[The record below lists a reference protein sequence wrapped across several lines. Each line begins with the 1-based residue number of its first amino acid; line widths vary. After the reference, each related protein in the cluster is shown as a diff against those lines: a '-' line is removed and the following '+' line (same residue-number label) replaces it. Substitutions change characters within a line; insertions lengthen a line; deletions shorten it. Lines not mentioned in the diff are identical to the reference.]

1 MSSRVRFLPVVL
13 AAGMILAGN
22 VRAVSPRDASE
33 VVVIPARY
41 TVVKFAFDLLHL
53 RPVTLVAVQEGRADS
68 QLLLHVWE
76 RGTGEWAGISLEEY
90 RTGAAFPATAQSL
103 ILIGDTA
110 DVPADLEQGTIWPV
124 ETTRIP
130 SLQIVTVVNELDNVF
145 GFTPWEWRW
154 LAARHGLELE
164 DLNRERRRYG
174 RYGKPGSRR
183 AAPMPPPEAVEPP
196 PEEPAFYDV
205 PEPEKGVPAPAPAWE
220 SDVPVREEVVPE
232 DK

>member
-53 RPVTLVAVQEGRADS
+53 RPVTLLAVQEGRADS

-145 GFTPWEWRW
+145 GW
-154 LAARHGLELE
+154 
-164 DLNRERRRYG
+164 
-174 RYGKPGSRR
+174 R